1 MAVYEFII
9 NNVQKV
15 TINAHDR
22 TVTVYYNAYDVS
34 VGDLP
39 ADDWS
44 HIQEIVHAHSIR
56 WVDSQGVI
64 STITMD
70 ASPFMLNQ
78 CAEKPITTVYGR
90 VREETVRQKI
100 CGQFCPTTMYRFS
113 VRKVIFEKEEKMATY
128 DFTITSVM
136 SIEKPTMKG
145 YDPNVHFVTFKS
157 LDCIEYKG
165 AYRKFNDYIS
175 TCVGRHYDNANGGY
189 YSLGM
194 VILPETIRCFEEA
207 ITPQMLKCRLHV
219 TNTMEKLN
227 GQLVPATQFNFYVK
241 DIESVYEKE
250 EKDMRK
256 NCVTVSDVYNGMTD
270 AQQKVCQ
277 FMVGKAIKNVTRSFA
292 PDSIKKVIYN
302 DPATII
308 FWSDGTK
315 TIVKCMEDDDYDPEK
330 GFMAAVTKKAFGYKY
345 GWVMRHHV
353 KPAAENEK
361 KVSAFIGSIADAL
374 RRKRMAQESAMAIRD
389 QMLVS
394 GATQWELETF
404 DRFVRK
410 YISDK
415 EDK

>member
-1 MAVYEFII
+1 MALYEFII

-15 TINAHDR
+15 TINARDR

-34 VGDLP
+34 VGDFP
-39 ADDWS
+39 DNDWS
-44 HIQEIVHAHSIR
+44 HVQEVVHAHSIR
-56 WVDSQGVI
+56 WVDGQGVI

-90 VREETVRQKI
+90 VREKTVRQKI

-113 VRKVIFEKEEKMATY
+113 VRKVIFEKEEK
-128 DFTITSVM
+128 
-136 SIEKPTMKG
+136 
-145 YDPNVHFVTFKS
+145 
-157 LDCIEYKG
+157 
-165 AYRKFNDYIS
+165 
-175 TCVGRHYDNANGGY
+175 
-189 YSLGM
+189 
-194 VILPETIRCFEEA
+194 
-207 ITPQMLKCRLHV
+207 
-219 TNTMEKLN
+219 
-227 GQLVPATQFNFYVK
+227 
-241 DIESVYEKE
+241 
-250 EKDMRK
+250 DMRK
-256 NCVTVSDVYNGMTD
+256 NCVTVEDVYNSMTD

-277 FMVGKAIKNVTRSFA
+277 FMVEEALKDDMVSFT

-315 TIVKCMEDDDYDPEK
+315 TVVKCMEDEDYDPEK
-330 GFMAAVTKKAFGYKY
+330 GFMAAVTKKVFGNKY

-353 KPAAENEK
+353 KPAAEHEK
-361 KVSAFIGSIADAL
+361 KVDALMESIADAL
-374 RRKRMAQESAMAIRD
+374 RRKRNAQDSAMAIRD

-394 GATQWELETF
+394 GATHWELETF

-410 YISDK
+410 YIVKK